1 MAQFILGARLHDYGK
16 GTPDELFGRV
26 AADGFAAVQ
35 LAYKKC
41 IPGVK
46 SYDDVTPQ
54 LVADTVAAGRKH
66 NIQVAVLGTYVE
78 LAIDDEERRLA
89 NAADFKS
96 QLAVCKALNAGCI
109 GTETTNMALQP
120 AGTTRERAQYLL
132 CKSLEM
138 ILPEAERLGVTV
150 AIEPVSYHS
159 MNTPEATRRILDTM
173 ASPALKVIFDAGN
186 LLTADAVQK
195 QDALWERV
203 GALLGDRI
211 VAVHFK
217 GETFGP
223 DGAHPSSSLEDSVID
238 FDSAFRM
245 LRTLPQTLPVLRE
258 EAVPERAAS
267 DIALIRRYFEA

>member
-1 MAQFILGARLHDYGK
+1 MADFILGARLHDYGR

-26 AADGFAAVQ
+26 SADSFAAVQ

-46 SYDDVTPQ
+46 SYDDITPQ
-54 LVADTVAAGRKH
+54 LVADTVAAGRRH
-66 NIQVAVLGTYVE
+66 NVWVAVLGTYVE
-78 LAIDDEERRLA
+78 LAIDDEERRLS

-96 QLAVCKALNAGCI
+96 QLAVCKMLGAGCI

-138 ILPEAERLGVTV
+138 ILPEAERLGVNV

-186 LLTADAVQK
+186 LLTADAVQN
-195 QDALWERV
+195 QAQLWDRV
-203 GALLGDRI
+203 GSLLGDRI
-211 VAVHFK
+211 AAVHFK
-217 GETFGP
+217 GEVFCP
-223 DGAHPSSSLEDSVID
+223 DGAHQSASLEDSVID
-238 FDSAFRM
+238 FASAFRM

-258 EAVPERAAS
+258 EAVPARAAS
-267 DIALIRRYFEA
+267 DIAFMRQYFEG

>member
-1 MAQFILGARLHDYGK
+1 MADFILGARLHDYGR

-26 AADGFAAVQ
+26 SADGFAAVQ

-46 SYDDVTPQ
+46 SYDDITPQ
-54 LVADTVAAGRKH
+54 LVADTVAAGRRH
-66 NIQVAVLGTYVE
+66 NVWVAVLGTYVE
-78 LAIDDEERRLA
+78 LAIDDEERRLS

-96 QLAVCKALNAGCI
+96 QLTVCKMLGAGCI

-138 ILPEAERLGVTV
+138 ILPEAERLGVNV

-186 LLTADAVQK
+186 LLTADAVQN
-195 QDALWERV
+195 QAQLWDRV
-203 GALLGDRI
+203 GSLLGDRI
-211 VAVHFK
+211 AAVHFK
-217 GETFGP
+217 GEVFGP
-223 DGAHPSSSLEDSVID
+223 DGAHQSASLEDSVID
-238 FDSAFRM
+238 FASAFRM

-258 EAVPERAAS
+258 EAVPARAAS
-267 DIALIRRYFEA
+267 DIAFMRQYFEG

>member
-1 MAQFILGARLHDYGK
+1 MATFLIGARLHDYGQ
-16 GTPDELFGRV
+16 GTPDELFARV

-41 IPGVK
+41 VPCVK
-46 SYDDVTPQ
+46 SYADVTPQ
-54 LVADTVAAGRKH
+54 LVADTVEAGKRH
-66 NIQVAVLGTYVE
+66 HIQVAVLGTYVE
-78 LAIDDEERRLA
+78 LALDDEAKRIA

-96 QLAVCKALNAGCI
+96 QLAVCKALGAGCI

-132 CKSLEM
+132 CKSLET

-150 AIEPVSYHS
+150 GIEPVSYHS

-186 LLTADAVQK
+186 LLTADAVAH
-195 QDALWERV
+195 QDQLWDRV
-203 GALLGDRI
+203 GSLLGDRL

-217 GETFGP
+217 GETFTPEGKP
-223 DGAHPSSSLEDSVID
+223 QSTSLEESVID
-238 FDSAFRM
+238 FSGAFRM
-245 LRTLPQTLPVLRE
+245 LRALPQTLPVLRE
-258 EAVPERAAS
+258 EAVPARAAS
-267 DIALIRRYFEA
+267 DIALIRQYFEE

>member
-96 QLAVCKALNAGCI
+96 QPPTWPCSRPEPPGSGHSICSAKAW
-109 GTETTNMALQP
+109 
-120 AGTTRERAQYLL
+120 
-132 CKSLEM
+132 K
-138 ILPEAERLGVTV
+138 
-150 AIEPVSYHS
+150 
-159 MNTPEATRRILDTM
+159 
-173 ASPALKVIFDAGN
+173 
-186 LLTADAVQK
+186 
-195 QDALWERV
+195 
-203 GALLGDRI
+203 
-211 VAVHFK
+211 
-217 GETFGP
+217 
-223 DGAHPSSSLEDSVID
+223 
-238 FDSAFRM
+238 
-245 LRTLPQTLPVLRE
+245 
-258 EAVPERAAS
+258 
-267 DIALIRRYFEA
+267 

>member
-223 DGAHPSSSLEDSVID
+223 DGAHHSSSLEDSVID

-267 DIALIRRYFEA
+267 DIALILRYFEA

>member
-223 DGAHPSSSLEDSVID
+223 DGAHHSSSLEDSVID

-267 DIALIRRYFEA
+267 DIALIHRYFEA

>member
-1 MAQFILGARLHDYGK
+1 MADFILGARLHDYGR

-26 AADGFAAVQ
+26 SADGFAAVQ

-46 SYDDVTPQ
+46 SYDDITPQ
-54 LVADTVAAGRKH
+54 LAADTVAAGRRH
-66 NIQVAVLGTYVE
+66 NVWVAVLGTYVE
-78 LAIDDEERRLA
+78 LAIDDEERRLS

-96 QLAVCKALNAGCI
+96 QLAVCKMLGAGCI

-138 ILPEAERLGVTV
+138 ILPEAERLGVNV

-186 LLTADAVQK
+186 LLTADAVQN
-195 QDALWERV
+195 QAQLWDRV
-203 GALLGDRI
+203 GSLLGDRI
-211 VAVHFK
+211 AAVHFK
-217 GETFGP
+217 GEVFGP
-223 DGAHPSSSLEDSVID
+223 DGAHQSASLEDSVID
-238 FDSAFRM
+238 FASAFRM

-258 EAVPERAAS
+258 EAVPARAAS
-267 DIALIRRYFEA
+267 DIAFMRQYFEG